1 MECPFCAETIKY
13 EAIVC
18 RHCSRDLRV
27 VRPML
32 LEIDDIVSELDR
44 LREDIDR
51 VNTTLEHNNHDEAI
65 TRENTDHMASLIPG
79 ARELILPGV
88 SHFAFLQDP
97 ALFNAALLHFLSDH

>member
-32 LEIDDIVSELDR
+32 LEIDDIVSELDA
-44 LREDIDR
+44 LREDLDR
-51 VNTTLEHNNHDEAI
+51 SQHELSSVIAI
-65 TRENTDHMASLIPG
+65 PYD
-79 ARELILPGV
+79 ILSPMRF
-88 SHFAFLQDP
+88 SMF
-97 ALFNAALLHFLSDH
+97 